1 MIDSFSGRSTF
12 NLTKNGGL
20 VYIKH
25 ATGARLYKIFIIS
38 TVRKDSGLIKLFYVK
53 IFYLKD
59 ELELV
64 SFIKYKIYLLDEI
77 LDK

>member
-1 MIDSFSGRSTF
+1 MIDSFSSRSTF

-20 VYIKH
+20 VYIKY
-25 ATGARLYKIFIIS
+25 ATGARLHKIFIIS